1 MRYDIIAFVLITVIA
16 VACLLQSL
24 YLYNKKQKMLKTI
37 IDLYTANSALEDMIA
52 TQALGNTEPI
62 EQSDGFVKF
71 LSESREW
78 AFNYIEDVQKQI
90 SDFRSSV
97 SPELKKIKSGKKLEK
112 IEMEIMLNNIS
123 TAFQK
128 LDNVLPKEDTTN
140 KEK

>member
-52 TQALGNTEPI
+52 SQALSSTEPI

-112 IEMEIMLNNIS
+112 IEMETMLNNIS

>member
-16 VACLLQSL
+16 VVCLLQSL

>member
-16 VACLLQSL
+16 IACLLQSL
-24 YLYNKKQKMLKTI
+24 YLYNKKQKMLKTLV
-37 IDLYTANSALEDMIA
+37 DLYTTNNALEDMIA
-52 TQALGNTEPI
+52 SQALGNTDPI

-71 LSESREW
+71 LSDSREW

-97 SPELKKIKSGKKLEK
+97 SPELKKINSGKKLEK

-123 TAFQK
+123 AAFQK